1 MTAGTVQIRM
11 AAYQF
16 RAKRA
21 DYYEY
26 LADLL
31 GHTGGQLTLRQI
43 MLADAAR
50 YGSTP
55 RGILSAHWADRYD
68 DNGNLTRTFAGT
80 LPAADVAVLAT
91 LQEAGHAALAEG
103 LRDLAGLTRLM
114 TRARTEFVGT
124 VLVGAVCAL
133 ALLVL
138 LAAIPL
144 FTVPELQSVFRHVP
158 AEHYGAAA
166 QRLFGFADWL
176 QRYAAYVLAGI
187 ALLAWLIAS
196 SVTTLTG
203 PLRDHLDR
211 FGIWR
216 LYRQLCSIRL
226 LSTLAIVLRQRGSTS
241 LQLREALQ
249 MQQAGATGYLRHHLD
264 RLIARVDDSHIG
276 ASTFDTGMLERE
288 TVYYLDDVIHA
299 RGMDAGIQLARNRT
313 ETHLLAQV
321 KLRAVILRWAL
332 ALSSVLAIVAIALWH
347 TIVQHELVA
356 VMKLLG

>member
-1 MTAGTVQIRM
+1 
-11 AAYQF
+11 
-16 RAKRA
+16 
-21 DYYEY
+21 
-26 LADLL
+26 
-31 GHTGGQLTLRQI
+31 

-68 DNGNLTRTFAGT
+68 DNGDLTRTFAGT

-103 LRDLAGLTRLM
+103 LRELANLTRLT
-114 TRARTEFVGT
+114 TRARMEFVGT
-124 VLVGAVCAL
+124 VLVGAVCAA
-133 ALLVL
+133 ALVML

-158 AEHYGAAA
+158 PERYGASA

-176 QRYAAYVLAGI
+176 QRYAPYVVAGT
-187 ALLAWLIAS
+187 AVLVWLIAS

-203 PLRDHLDR
+203 PLRDYLDR

-216 LYRQLCSIRL
+216 LYRQMCSIRL

-241 LQLREALQ
+241 LQLRAALQ
-249 MQQAGATGYLRHHLD
+249 MQQAGATEYLRHHLD
-264 RLIARVDDSHIG
+264 RLLSRVDDSNIG
-276 ASTFDTGMLERE
+276 ASTFDAGLLERE
-288 TVYYLDDVIHA
+288 TVYYLEDVIHA
-299 RGMDAGIQLARNRT
+299 RGMDEGMQLARQRT

-321 KLRAVILRWAL
+321 RRRAAVLRWTL
-332 ALSSVLAIVAIALWH
+332 ALGSVIAIVAIALWH
-347 TIVQHELVA
+347 TIVQQELVA
-356 VMKLLG
+356 IMKLLG